1 LGLSPAESGVSA
13 DPKSSHAPIA
23 VVPTF
28 GDAGSAMNPDL
39 FIAIVFASLVGI
51 VGLASAALLI
61 HELGR
66 ERAHARE
73 TAEHRIKNSPY
84 RAQEMKR

>member
-1 LGLSPAESGVSA
+1 
-13 DPKSSHAPIA
+13 
-23 VVPTF
+23 
-28 GDAGSAMNPDL
+28 MNPDL
-39 FIAIVFASLVGI
+39 FITIVFASLVGI